1 MARRITMPQLGESV
15 AEGTVG
21 RWLKAP
27 GDRIERDE
35 PLVEVVTDK
44 VTAEVPSPVAGVLR
58 SITISEG
65 TTVKVGEEIGVVDE
79 VGTGEPVAPTGEE
92 SRAPSGGT
100 PAPEPPRLRDV
111 LAETPNDDGAARPT
125 SPAVRRL
132 AQEYKVDLSK
142 VAGSGLG
149 GRVTKEDVLRFLASR
164 EEHTARRTP
173 ALDGGPAP
181 TQPSGW
187 SLSAGLEEALPIS
200 TMRRSIAE
208 HMVRSVQTT
217 PHAWLMVEVD
227 VTSLVRW
234 RESIKEE
241 FRRREGVDLS
251 YVAFALK
258 ATVES
263 LKEHPILNSSWAED
277 RIVLKKQINV
287 GVAVAIP
294 DGLIVP
300 VVKRADERSIAGLAR
315 ELADLIR
322 RAREGRL
329 AVEDVQGGTFTLNNT
344 GAFGSIASQPI
355 VNQPQAAILNVEAI
369 VKRPVVVSTESGDAI
384 AIRSMLNL
392 CLSFDHRVLDGYAA
406 GSFLQSVKRRLEG
419 FGPDTPL
426 F

>member
-92 SRAPSGGT
+92 PRAPSGGT

-111 LAETPNDDGAARPT
+111 LAETPSDDGAARPT